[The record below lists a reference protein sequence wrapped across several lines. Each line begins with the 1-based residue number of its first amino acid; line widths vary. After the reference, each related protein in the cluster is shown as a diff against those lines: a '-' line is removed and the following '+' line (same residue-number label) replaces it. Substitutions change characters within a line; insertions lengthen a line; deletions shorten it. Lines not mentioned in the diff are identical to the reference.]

1 MQTEQVFGMDIQQ
14 QQQHLGTMRS
24 LAAETHLSGTSRFG
38 SQRNTAHQPARHGAI
53 GSRGEFGMFM
63 IQD

>member
-1 MQTEQVFGMDIQQ
+1 MQTEQVFVMDVQ
-14 QQQHLGTMRS
+14 QQQHLGNRRS
-24 LAAETHLSGTSRFG
+24 TASEGHLAGASRFG
-38 SQRNTAHQPARHGAI
+38 SQRATAHQPARHAAI